1 MSTEEVKIIIEYC
14 KEDVE
19 EMLGVKLTADEW
31 ETLADR
37 VERKADTWEI
47 IKYCAEAYYY

>member
-1 MSTEEVKIIIEYC
+1 MSEVKISIEYC

-19 EMLGVKLTADEW
+19 EMLGVKLTDDDW